1 MSRLDYNGL
10 QLAIE
15 KALAKERKEAGLPDA
30 VVEATTHYIAL
41 IHLGK
46 KFHEIKDTSRLA
58 FIGAIERYLRIF
70 PNAKISLFTYT
81 EPQGDES
88 AKIV

>member
-1 MSRLDYNGL
+1 MGRLNYDGL
-10 QLAIE
+10 QIAIE
-15 KALAKERKEAGLPDA
+15 KALAKERREAGIPDA
-30 VVEATTHYIAL
+30 IPELNVTYIAL

-46 KFHEIKDTSRLA
+46 KFHEIKETSRLA
-58 FIGAIERYLRIF
+58 FIGAVERYTKVF

-88 AKIV
+88 ATLI